1 MATPYNSSFDGTTPF
16 SDVAGN
22 MALAANTELTYT
34 VPGDSSKKYKVEFSW
49 PYNANVW
56 VALNQTAVVPSAG
69 TLLGTARCELRPEAR
84 YVVGGDELHFI
95 SNAIVTDAGFRLLQL
110 PNS

>member
-1 MATPYNSSFDGTTPF
+1 MATPYNNSFDNTTPF
-16 SDVAGN
+16 SDTASN

-34 VPGDSSKKYKVEFSW
+34 VPGTGNKKYKAEFSW

-56 VALNQTAVVPSAG
+56 VSINETAVVPTPG
-69 TLLGTARCELRPEAR
+69 TIVTSARCELRPTYR
-84 YVVGGDELHFI
+84 YVVGGDVLHFI
-95 SNAIVTDAGFRLLQL
+95 SSSIVTDAGFRLLQL